1 MLKGVLFDLDG
12 VITDTSNYH
21 FLAWKAIADE
31 IGIKIDEKFNEQ
43 LKGVSRTDSLKRII
57 AYGHKEDEISP
68 EEFDQLLEQK
78 NNYYL
83 QYIDKLQQENILPGI
98 LDLLKSLKQNNVK
111 IALASVSKNGPRILQ
126 KLAIDQYFDAI
137 VDPAKVAHGKPAP
150 DIYEAAA
157 LAIDVPKDECLGIED
172 AIAGVQ
178 AINSAGIYSVGV
190 GDKVTLGEADVVVP
204 DTSYLTYDF
213 LAKQL
218 A

>member
-21 FLAWKAIADE
+21 YLAWKAIADE

-43 LKGVSRTDSLKRII
+43 LKGVSRSDSLKKII
-57 AYGHKEDEISP
+57 DYGNMGDKISP
-68 EEFDQLLEQK
+68 EEFNQLLEQK

-83 QYIDKLQQENILPGI
+83 KYINQLQQKNMEPGI
-98 LDLLKSLKQNNVK
+98 LDLLKDLKAHGIK
-111 IALASVSKNGPRILQ
+111 IALASVSKNGPRILE
-126 KLAIDQYFDAI
+126 KLDIMQYFDAI

-157 LAIDVPKDECLGIED
+157 LAIDVPKDECEGIED

-190 GDKVTLGEADVVVP
+190 GDKITLGEADVVVP
-204 DTSYLTYDF
+204 DTTYLTYDF